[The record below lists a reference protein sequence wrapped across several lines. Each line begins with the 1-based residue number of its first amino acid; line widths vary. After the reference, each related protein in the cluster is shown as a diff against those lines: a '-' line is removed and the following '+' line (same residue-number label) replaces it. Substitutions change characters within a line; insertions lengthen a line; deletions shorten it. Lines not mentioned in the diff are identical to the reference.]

1 VRAYTP
7 ESHIL
12 IFLNCIPVPGKAAI
26 TVMDQ
31 SVKQSISGSNQTMQ
45 GSAVKC
51 EACPSGY
58 YQNRSDS
65 KPEFCSPCP
74 IGSFANEIGSHL
86 CLLCP
91 SETCQNESA
100 SNSCKPCP
108 WWDTLCGG
116 SVCSVDSL
124 AENRAEIVFMVLLP
138 TSKLIFLSAQDKF
151 LDAMS
156 LLLSIRRSQIRVS
169 DLRDF
174 SFDRRASSA
183 VQATI
188 DAVMSS
194 ASCSKAQSLLTG
206 SNINL
211 TMKSVGL
218 PGISSF
224 SASYN
229 GCDESNNQS
238 AQADTLTIELKQQIT
253 STTIVVASVVSVVV
267 SGSVAGAVAG
277 SLGVAISSTGAMPGA
292 SVYQLI
298 DSVQFL
304 NIYGSMF
311 KTAGTNDALK
321 SARRAYISN
330 ESDEELNATAS
341 KAAGFR

>member
-1 VRAYTP
+1 
-7 ESHIL
+7 
-12 IFLNCIPVPGKAAI
+12 
-26 TVMDQ
+26 
-31 SVKQSISGSNQTMQ
+31 
-45 GSAVKC
+45 
-51 EACPSGY
+51 
-58 YQNRSDS
+58 
-65 KPEFCSPCP
+65 
-74 IGSFANEIGSHL
+74 
-86 CLLCP
+86 
-91 SETCQNESA
+91 
-100 SNSCKPCP
+100 
-108 WWDTLCGG
+108 
-116 SVCSVDSL
+116 
-124 AENRAEIVFMVLLP
+124 LP
-138 TSKLIFLSAQDKF
+138 TSKSNFQSAQDKF

-156 LLLSIRRSQIRVS
+156 LLLSIGRSQIRVS
-169 DLRDF
+169 DLKAIL
-174 SFDRRASSA
+174 FDRRATSA
-183 VQATI
+183 LRASVE
-188 DAVMSS
+188 AVMSS
-194 ASCSKAQSLLTG
+194 ASCSKAKTLLTET
-206 SNINL
+206 NINL
-211 TMKSVGL
+211 TMQSVGL
-218 PGISSF
+218 PGISSI

-229 GCDESNNQS
+229 GCDEPNNKS
-238 AQADTLTIELKQQIT
+238 APADTLSIELKQQIT